1 MKKLL
6 ALLLV
11 GMMIFS
17 LAACGDNNTTDPDKD
32 NPGVSQSG
40 NEGTTNSGVS
50 GVLHELFDIQQLE
63 GNTAIPDFAKKA
75 IGSLSWC
82 DDLGADSFGKYN
94 YNIYMKEVTRDDFDT
109 YVANLKANAPT
120 NTTEGENF
128 GFYWNWGQITGTYF
142 PDSGTLDVV
151 LTAQGDNQDGEE
163 NNSGTT
169 EPDNTGNNSD
179 ENNEVDTWTVENFL
193 KLYGFNAE
201 DLKPN
206 HFTSFEEL
214 KMADSKEPGKK
225 GSMGS
230 VTINVE
236 KGKTTADDF
245 NAWFESL
252 YTKMTAL
259 SDDGKLWYSVAKTVE
274 ATPLSELQSGV
285 LWADMPGGL
294 CVITTNVDG
303 SAMTISISSK
313 YDVEL
318 EQYSISITVMSVA

>member
-1 MKKLL
+1 MKRILAIILAAMMLL
-6 ALLLV
+6 
-11 GMMIFS
+11 S
-17 LAACGDNNTTDPDKD
+17 LAACGDNNTTDPDSD
-32 NPGVSQSG
+32 DPGVSQNG
-40 NEGTTNSGVS
+40 GE
-50 GVLHELFDIQQLE
+50 
-63 GNTAIPDFAKKA
+63 
-75 IGSLSWC
+75 
-82 DDLGADSFGKYN
+82 
-94 YNIYMKEVTRDDFDT
+94 DT
-109 YVANLKANAPT
+109 
-120 NTTEGENF
+120 
-128 GFYWNWGQITGTYF
+128 
-142 PDSGTLDVV
+142 
-151 LTAQGDNQDGEE
+151 
-163 NNSGTT
+163 SGTT
-169 EPDNTGNNSD
+169 GPDNTGNGT
-179 ENNEVDTWTVENFL
+179 ENNDVDTWTVENFL
-193 KLYGFNAE
+193 KLYGFDAE

-252 YTKMTAL
+252 YAKMTEL
-259 SDDGKLWYSVAKTVE
+259 SDDGKLYYSVAKTVE

-285 LWADMPGGL
+285 LWADMPGSL

-303 SAMTISISSK
+303 SAMTISISSR

>member
-6 ALLLV
+6 AIILAALML
-11 GMMIFS
+11 IS
-17 LAACGDNNTTDPDKD
+17 LAACGNNETPSGSEN
-32 NPGVSQSG
+32 NPGTSQSG
-40 NEGTTNSGVS
+40 
-50 GVLHELFDIQQLE
+50 DQ
-63 GNTAIPDFAKKA
+63 
-75 IGSLSWC
+75 GS
-82 DDLGADSFGKYN
+82 
-94 YNIYMKEVTRDDFDT
+94 
-109 YVANLKANAPT
+109 
-120 NTTEGENF
+120 TEN
-128 GFYWNWGQITGTYF
+128 
-142 PDSGTLDVV
+142 
-151 LTAQGDNQDGEE
+151 QGGEE

-169 EPDNTGNNSD
+169 EPDNTSNNSAGNN
-179 ENNEVDTWTVENFL
+179 EGDTWTVENFL

-206 HFTSFEEL
+206 HFTTFEEL

-274 ATPLSELQSGV
+274 APSLSELQSGA

-294 CVITTNVDG
+294 CVITTKVDG
-303 SAMTISISSK
+303 SDMTISISSK

-318 EQYSISITVMSVA
+318 EQYSISITVMSVG

>member
-1 MKKLL
+1 MKKIF
-6 ALLLV
+6 ALLIAL
-11 GMMIFS
+11 MMVFT

-40 NEGTTNSGVS
+40 ENNDSQGGT
-50 GVLHELFDIQQLE
+50 E
-63 GNTAIPDFAKKA
+63 
-75 IGSLSWC
+75 
-82 DDLGADSFGKYN
+82 
-94 YNIYMKEVTRDDFDT
+94 
-109 YVANLKANAPT
+109 
-120 NTTEGENF
+120 
-128 GFYWNWGQITGTYF
+128 
-142 PDSGTLDVV
+142 
-151 LTAQGDNQDGEE
+151 NQDGEE

-169 EPDNTGNNSD
+169 EPDNTGNST
-179 ENNEVDTWTVENFL
+179 ENNEVDTWTVESFL
-193 KLYGFNAE
+193 KLYGFDAE

-206 HFTSFEEL
+206 HFTTFEEL

-252 YTKMTAL
+252 YAKMTEL
-259 SDDGKLWYSVAKTVE
+259 SDDGKLYYSAAKTVE

-303 SAMTISISSK
+303 SAMTIGISSR

>member
-6 ALLLV
+6 AILLAA
-11 GMMIFS
+11 MMVFA
-17 LAACGDNNTTDPDKD
+17 LAACGDNNTTDPGSD
-32 NPGVSQSG
+32 NPGTSQNG
-40 NEGTTNSGVS
+40 
-50 GVLHELFDIQQLE
+50 
-63 GNTAIPDFAKKA
+63 
-75 IGSLSWC
+75 
-82 DDLGADSFGKYN
+82 
-94 YNIYMKEVTRDDFDT
+94 
-109 YVANLKANAPT
+109 
-120 NTTEGENF
+120 GENNN
-128 GFYWNWGQITGTYF
+128 GGEDT
-142 PDSGTLDVV
+142 SG
-151 LTAQGDNQDGEE
+151 
-163 NNSGTT
+163 
-169 EPDNTGNNSD
+169 NTGNNSD
-179 ENNEVDTWTVENFL
+179 ENNEVDTWTAESFL
-193 KLYGFNAE
+193 KLYGFDAE

-225 GSMGS
+225 GSAGS
-230 VTINVE
+230 VIINVE
-236 KGKTTADDF
+236 KGKTTTDDF

-252 YTKMTAL
+252 YAKMTEL
-259 SDDGKLWYSVAKTVE
+259 SDDGKLYYSAAKTVE

>member
-1 MKKLL
+1 MNLELRFVRPERKEGYSRYDYIYIN
-6 ALLLV
+6 V
-11 GMMIFS
+11 
-17 LAACGDNNTTDPDKD
+17 
-32 NPGVSQSG
+32 NPGMVHTVKCLV
-40 NEGTTNSGVS
+40 EMGV
-50 GVLHELFDIQQLE
+50 
-63 GNTAIPDFAKKA
+63 
-75 IGSLSWC
+75 
-82 DDLGADSFGKYN
+82 
-94 YNIYMKEVTRDDFDT
+94 VT
-109 YVANLKANAPT
+109 
-120 NTTEGENF
+120 
-128 GFYWNWGQITGTYF
+128 
-142 PDSGTLDVV
+142 
-151 LTAQGDNQDGEE
+151 
-163 NNSGTT
+163 
-169 EPDNTGNNSD
+169 
-179 ENNEVDTWTVENFL
+179 
-193 KLYGFNAE
+193 AE

-274 ATPLSELQSGV
+274 APSLSELQSGV

-313 YDVEL
+313 YDTEL

>member
-6 ALLLV
+6 AILV
-11 GMMIFS
+11 AVLMVFS
-17 LAACGDNNTTDPDKD
+17 LVACDMGDKPDNDKD

-40 NEGTTNSGVS
+40 ENNDSQGGTENQG
-50 GVLHELFDIQQLE
+50 
-63 GNTAIPDFAKKA
+63 
-75 IGSLSWC
+75 
-82 DDLGADSFGKYN
+82 
-94 YNIYMKEVTRDDFDT
+94 
-109 YVANLKANAPT
+109 
-120 NTTEGENF
+120 GE
-128 GFYWNWGQITGTYF
+128 
-142 PDSGTLDVV
+142 D
-151 LTAQGDNQDGEE
+151 
-163 NNSGTT
+163 NSGTT
-169 EPDNTGNNSD
+169 EPDNTSNNSTGNN
-179 ENNEVDTWTVENFL
+179 EGDTWTVENFL

-201 DLKPN
+201 DIKPN

-225 GSMGS
+225 GSAGS
-230 VTINVE
+230 VIINVE
-236 KGKTTADDF
+236 KGKTTTDDF

-252 YTKMTAL
+252 YAKMTEL
-259 SDDGKLWYSVAKTVE
+259 SDDGKLYYSAAKTVE

-303 SAMTISISSK
+303 AAMTISISSK

>member
-1 MKKLL
+1 MKKIL
-6 ALLLV
+6 ALLLAA
-11 GMMIFS
+11 MMLLS
-17 LAACGDNNTTDPDKD
+17 LAACGDSGTPSGSEGDKPGTSQGSENNDVTVKTATIDGYELPDAALAYVGTLNRAYNDQYNDGEITFYVKSTNAD
-32 NPGVSQSG
+32 DDAFDALIDYYTSNGGTFDEANSTSVEKCFDFEWGRIEVS
-40 NEGTTNSGVS
+40 
-50 GVLHELFDIQQLE
+50 HF
-63 GNTAIPDFAKKA
+63 
-75 IGSLSWC
+75 
-82 DDLGADSFGKYN
+82 GADEEISAYIILPEYPIADNG
-94 YNIYMKEVTRDDFDT
+94 
-109 YVANLKANAPT
+109 
-120 NTTEGENF
+120 GE
-128 GFYWNWGQITGTYF
+128 
-142 PDSGTLDVV
+142 D
-151 LTAQGDNQDGEE
+151 
-163 NNSGTT
+163 NSGTT
-169 EPDNTGNNSD
+169 EPDNTGNGT
-179 ENNEVDTWTVENFL
+179 ENNDVDTWTVENFL

-225 GSMGS
+225 GSAGS
-230 VTINVE
+230 VIINVE
-236 KGKTTADDF
+236 KGKTTTDDF

-252 YTKMTAL
+252 YAKMTEL
-259 SDDGKLWYSVAKTVE
+259 SDDGKLYYSAAKTVE